1 MTPFH
6 SFRDPTH
13 ASNTWGEELDVVTNA
28 ISGLL
33 RMTNVL
39 GQFSEVK

>member
-6 SFRDPTH
+6 SFRDAAH
-13 ASNTWGEELDVVTNA
+13 ASNTWSEELDVVTST
-28 ISGLL
+28 ISGVL

-39 GQFSEVK
+39 AQFSEVK